1 MSRTTSSTPTTTT
14 PSDEQVVAMLSTSL
28 EAARAEL
35 AALEPRREALVARVQ
50 SLETTLAVFKGEP
63 VPHAPKRRAS
73 KRRAATAG
81 ATPVEGGDSVR
92 AKRAAKA
99 AAKPAPANGDTA
111 AA

>member
-50 SLETTLAVFKGEP
+50 SLETTLAVFKGEAAP
-63 VPHAPKRRAS
+63 APKRRAS

-81 ATPVEGGDSVR
+81 ATTAEGGESVR

-99 AAKPAPANGDTA
+99 AAKAAPANGDTA